1 MEIKLSIKIIFYFFE
16 ADQTLFFSK
25 CKQEYPEMLGLFK
38 ILGTQFCLFCKKF
51 SQNLICI
58 ECFACWISN
67 VKYKVSVKY
76 VIKQTLEKLIV

>member
-1 MEIKLSIKIIFYFFE
+1 MHLICEVNIKLHDEDINRGNIIHVEIKLYIKIIFYFFE

-51 SQNLICI
+51 SQNFICI
-58 ECFACWISN
+58 ECFAC
-67 VKYKVSVKY
+67 
-76 VIKQTLEKLIV
+76 